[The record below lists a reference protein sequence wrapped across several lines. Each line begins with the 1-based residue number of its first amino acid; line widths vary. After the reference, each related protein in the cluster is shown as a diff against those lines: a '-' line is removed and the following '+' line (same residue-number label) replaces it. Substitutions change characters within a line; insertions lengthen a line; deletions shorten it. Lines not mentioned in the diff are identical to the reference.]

1 MQISD
6 RQSFNTP
13 GSAKKANWP
22 EVIFPAF
29 LAVIIISQL
38 IAAFL
43 IKHMLIV
50 RVEGDKAGISD
61 SLARESHFVNKRQ
74 MVKKNLKTRKTS
86 SHTAVELKT
95 GEKLT

>member
-1 MQISD
+1 M
-6 RQSFNTP
+6 
-13 GSAKKANWP
+13 
-22 EVIFPAF
+22 
-29 LAVIIISQL
+29 
-38 IAAFL
+38 
-43 IKHMLIV
+43 IKHMPIV

-74 MVKKNLKTRKTS
+74 MVKNLKTRKTS